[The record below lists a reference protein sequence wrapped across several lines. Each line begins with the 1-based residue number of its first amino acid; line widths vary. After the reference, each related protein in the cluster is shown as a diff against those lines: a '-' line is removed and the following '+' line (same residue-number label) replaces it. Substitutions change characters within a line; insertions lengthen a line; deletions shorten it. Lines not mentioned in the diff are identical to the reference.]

1 MGYEVKPTP
10 ANPYEVKANPPNP
23 YEVKS
28 NPVHPRPPDR
38 QQRISNSGGARP
50 VTPQTKKAS
59 PKHATATHHL
69 ADSQSPINSAKSS
82 PASQSG
88 RGPSSQG
95 YNVDS
100 LGRPL
105 SSESSSESS
114 DSDSDDPDDPP
125 PVKPPKSSK
134 NSQGAPAMP
143 TGATNAA
150 SINQAGC
157 PSMPG
162 DLEDLL
168 GGLPSSRPSK
178 SSKPRVSQSM

>member
-1 MGYEVKPTP
+1 MG
-10 ANPYEVKANPPNP
+10 PYDVKANPPNP

-69 ADSQSPINSAKSS
+69 ADSLSPINSAKSS

-105 SSESSSESS
+105 STDSSSDSS
-114 DSDSDDPDDPP
+114 DSD
-125 PVKPPKSSK
+125 
-134 NSQGAPAMP
+134 
-143 TGATNAA
+143 
-150 SINQAGC
+150 
-157 PSMPG
+157 
-162 DLEDLL
+162 
-168 GGLPSSRPSK
+168 
-178 SSKPRVSQSM
+178 